1 MSVEGNNTPSSRPRL
16 LWLCSHKLSTVTM
29 FYYVFFL
36 PAWLLGTEL
45 WCWKSMCQGV
55 SVEGNKTPSF
65 KPRLLGYV
73 LTGFQQ
79 FYCFFLPAR
88 LHGTELWCWK
98 STCQGKSVE
107 SYNTLSSK
115 AWLLWLCSHKLSTSH
130 HVLQCFLRWHG
141 SMGLNCDAGNP
152 RDRARV

>member
-29 FYYVFFL
+29 FYYVFSLPAWLLGTELWCWKSMCQGVSVEGNKTPSFKPLLLWLRSHKLSTVTMFYYVFSL

-73 LTGFQQ
+73 LTSFNSSTV
-79 FYCFFLPAR
+79 FF
-88 LHGTELWCWK
+88 
-98 STCQGKSVE
+98 CQ
-107 SYNTLSSK
+107 
-115 AWLLWLCSHKLSTSH
+115 
-130 HVLQCFLRWHG
+130 HG
-141 SMGLNCDAGNP
+141 SMGLSCDAGNP
-152 RDRARV
+152 HVRARE